1 MYPMPSFLWRH
12 RVVIK
17 SGGVRGRGGG
27 EEEEVV
33 LTQKEKV
40 QSLSITIH
48 EITTYIPKSFIGE
61 FSSS

>member
-12 RVVIK
+12 IVVIK

-33 LTQKEKV
+33 SV
-40 QSLSITIH
+40 
-48 EITTYIPKSFIGE
+48 IGE
-61 FSSS
+61 SGEQKRK